1 MEDFLA
7 RRLRQARVDTGM
19 NQRDFADKL
28 GISLRTLRNFES
40 GRFPPKLKDVRA
52 YAAVT
57 GKSFDYFLSSE
68 GTTP

>member
-28 GISLRTLRNFES
+28 GIGLRTLRNFEN
-40 GRFPPKLKDVRA
+40 GRFPPKLKDVQA